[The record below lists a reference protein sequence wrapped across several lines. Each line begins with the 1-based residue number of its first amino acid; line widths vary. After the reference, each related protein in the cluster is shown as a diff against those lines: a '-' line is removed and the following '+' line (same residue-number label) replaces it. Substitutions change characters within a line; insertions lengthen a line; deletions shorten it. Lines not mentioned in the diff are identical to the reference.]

1 MQRILILILLI
12 SVFVS
17 LPLARPFNTPIIDG
31 QIRGDGIDWDRD
43 DIAVDDPLLDTTWG
57 PNEID
62 DLWVTYDSLNLY
74 VGIRY
79 QVDNNA
85 MLTLIDAG
93 TGVGATDINGID
105 WFPRNFQFPDTSLGE
120 FIIANWNGSPLGV
133 RRITNNTTTEDVT
146 VDCPNSNGPAGNF
159 FYEGEVQ
166 IPWDVIYQL
175 GPGQVAPG
183 ARVKLVSLIA
193 GGDNWNGPDSAPD
206 NPGMNGAGTPTTLV
220 NMSTIVVDK
229 DGDGYPDG
237 FSGAISGNVEYE
249 DPLDDQ
255 TVATVTAINHNTD
268 EIVAVVETLPGG
280 GAYLLDRLPNGVYNV
295 EVTAR
300 GYGKETQTGLVISSQ
315 NTVGGID
322 FSLVKTGKVTGE
334 VVFLDGPGNPATVTA
349 VDSVTGE
356 IAGEG
361 PIEIPSVGGAYEFL
375 IPDGTYYITAEAAG
389 YMPDTVTA
397 VITNSDSVHADTLGL
412 YAVRA
417 SKLVLIDD
425 AGEEIS
431 SINTTVSFPDSG
443 IFFFATA
450 MIEARDVL
458 DRRDLFNLDG
468 YLGQVNLTATKLN
481 NITPPRGD
489 VTFYS
494 TDTIPTT
501 SIALNQGRGSF
512 MITDDEV
519 EVLRVFTITEQ
530 GDIDGRFKVGIR
542 STEPEFL
549 ELTALD
555 NTITAD
561 GVDEVLIEARLL
573 DISRNPVRIPGV
585 GVSFSFAPSST
596 GKGSYKI
603 PSALTSADGEVS
615 TSLQATKTG
624 KLHATASATYLNKNL
639 TVLGEGDNDYVE
651 IIATPGPPAS
661 ILLSAE
667 SDVVGIEQSMRINA
681 QLIDG
686 NGNAVPQGGYTV
698 NFAYSPPTA
707 GTLTPLS
714 INLDANGFGFATFE
728 AGSERSVVEVNAAS
742 VPSLP
747 VKSTTFLI
755 DKIQFF
761 SDPKAPEPDPGPN
774 SFAAMDLTTVTIGN
788 DPEFIEVKVKFAS
801 NWDGV
806 HIGLIMETQGDA
818 EGHLGDPFVFPI
830 GFGHDNKPDFAL
842 TYKYAADDYAD
853 LRKWEEGQWLWWDD
867 EGKSYRSEAD
877 GWVEGVNIR
886 GSWITKDTSHVT
898 YKIPFDIF
906 LGTIPDSI
914 RMQVYL
920 MQETGEEKR
929 SAFDSAPNDSTLD
942 LDFDPEDPN
951 ADWSVTLTPVQLN
964 HYAPPYAVNQVFPDA
979 PVLANPAAAPPTVQ
993 AGEMVLFTVDVADA
1007 GDGIGDVLIDLTP
1020 LGGPRFQPMR
1030 DDGTNGDQ
1038 NAADG
1043 TFSYAYM
1050 IDPDLGGGEYPL
1062 TVTAKDGGN
1071 ISRST
1076 TAVILAVEGASEAI
1090 RAFTDEI
1097 GDDHGPNLFGFDGL
1111 YYLYPTNS
1119 VFVLNAFDLEEV
1131 TIFET
1136 SKIVAGE
1143 IIPSLAFQVNMGNF
1157 PNPADEGTADWN
1169 PLYADINIQK
1179 VDIYIDAFRGGA
1191 TEGLPNRQN
1200 DFAKWDSWDY
1210 AIVMEGWY
1218 KGVITSNNQNTPS
1231 AWTATTRKTD
1241 RDIILLSDYNKNTI
1255 TAVVSREALGNPSN
1269 EEILNW
1275 DLIVVMTSHDGN
1287 SDDNNFGDTRWVN
1300 SSTSEWQ
1307 PGGGSDTDRDP
1318 NIMDLMTSPGLGK
1331 KAGRDQSTMLN
1342 YKSDE
1347 AVARSEAGETAAVLE
1362 ATAFEDQ
1369 GPPVIDIGVI
1379 EQETVPFTALTNAPL
1394 YFTAVI
1400 IDDDQVSEATFR
1412 WRADSSSTGAWMGE
1426 LSMGFAGGDL
1436 WSVDLPIDEV
1446 TSQVPIAQYDST
1458 RNIEFMIEARDPS
1471 GNVATSPLYTMEIP
1485 LPTPVYSVSGLDLS
1499 SATEIRAP
1507 EGTSVR
1513 ITPEALPQN
1522 AREVPITFVLKTH
1535 FLEEF
1540 TFPPHP
1546 VHSVNV
1552 IRSIRLLRT
1561 TSPGGPCAPC
1571 EPVPVP
1577 PPPPLPGGKFEETVE
1592 LSLHYPQYAV
1602 QGVDENTLAIYRYNK
1617 TTDTWI
1623 YMGGN
1628 VNPFGNI
1635 ITVNTKSTGT
1645 YGIFSNPAIEFAPNE
1660 VFSGVVFS
1668 PNPFSPNGDGLYD
1681 ETNISFYLS
1690 QEATVTI
1697 EIYNIEGDRVKILT
1711 NLFAIT
1717 AEDVPDKTPRRI
1729 TGMTWD
1735 GKDNTGEMV
1744 PYGIYI
1750 ARFTVTFSQAAGQR
1764 TIRKNEAIAVIR

>member
-1 MQRILILILLI
+1 
-12 SVFVS
+12 
-17 LPLARPFNTPIIDG
+17 
-31 QIRGDGIDWDRD
+31 
-43 DIAVDDPLLDTTWG
+43 
-57 PNEID
+57 
-62 DLWVTYDSLNLY
+62 
-74 VGIRY
+74 
-79 QVDNNA
+79 
-85 MLTLIDAG
+85 
-93 TGVGATDINGID
+93 
-105 WFPRNFQFPDTSLGE
+105 
-120 FIIANWNGSPLGV
+120 
-133 RRITNNTTTEDVT
+133 
-146 VDCPNSNGPAGNF
+146 
-159 FYEGEVQ
+159 
-166 IPWDVIYQL
+166 
-175 GPGQVAPG
+175 
-183 ARVKLVSLIA
+183 
-193 GGDNWNGPDSAPD
+193 
-206 NPGMNGAGTPTTLV
+206 
-220 NMSTIVVDK
+220 
-229 DGDGYPDG
+229 
-237 FSGAISGNVEYE
+237 
-249 DPLDDQ
+249 
-255 TVATVTAINHNTD
+255 
-268 EIVAVVETLPGG
+268 
-280 GAYLLDRLPNGVYNV
+280 
-295 EVTAR
+295 
-300 GYGKETQTGLVISSQ
+300 
-315 NTVGGID
+315 
-322 FSLVKTGKVTGE
+322 
-334 VVFLDGPGNPATVTA
+334 
-349 VDSVTGE
+349 
-356 IAGEG
+356 
-361 PIEIPSVGGAYEFL
+361 
-375 IPDGTYYITAEAAG
+375 
-389 YMPDTVTA
+389 
-397 VITNSDSVHADTLGL
+397 
-412 YAVRA
+412 
-417 SKLVLIDD
+417 
-425 AGEEIS
+425 
-431 SINTTVSFPDSG
+431 
-443 IFFFATA
+443 
-450 MIEARDVL
+450 
-458 DRRDLFNLDG
+458 
-468 YLGQVNLTATKLN
+468 
-481 NITPPRGD
+481 

-501 SIALNQGRGSF
+501 SIALSQGRGSF

-519 EVLRVFTITEQ
+519 EVLRVFTTTDQ
-530 GDIDGRFKVGIR
+530 GGVDGRFKLGIR
-542 STEPEFL
+542 STEPAFL
-549 ELTALD
+549 ELSALE

-561 GVDEVLIEARLL
+561 GVDEVVIEARLL

-585 GVSFSFAPSST
+585 GVSFSFAGSST
-596 GKGSYKI
+596 GKGTYKI

-624 KLHATASATYLNKNL
+624 KLHVTASATYLNKDL

-651 IIATPGPPAS
+651 ITATPGPPAS

-667 SDVVGIEQSMRINA
+667 SDVVGIEQSMQIIA
-681 QLIDG
+681 QLIDS
-686 NGNAVPQGGYTV
+686 NSNPVAQGGYTV
-698 NFAYSPPTA
+698 NFTYSPPAA
-707 GTLTPLS
+707 GTLTPSS
-714 INLDANGFGFATFE
+714 INLDSNGFGSTTFE
-728 AGSERSVVEVNAAS
+728 AGTERSVVEVNAAS

-755 DKIQFF
+755 DKIVLF
-761 SDPKAPEPDPGPN
+761 SDPPAPETAEGPN
-774 SFAAMDLTTVTIGN
+774 SFSAMDLTTVTLGN
-788 DPEFIEVKVKFAS
+788 DPEFLEVKVKFAS

-806 HIGLIMETQGDA
+806 HIGLIFETNNDA
-818 EGHLGDPFVFPI
+818 EGHPGDPFIFPI
-830 GFGHDNKPDFAL
+830 AFGHANKPDFAL

-853 LRKWEEGQWLWWDD
+853 MRKWESGQWLWWDND
-867 EGKSYRSEAD
+867 GKSYRSEAD
-877 GWVEGVNIR
+877 GWVEGVNVR
-886 GSWITKDTSHVT
+886 GAWITKDTSHVT

-906 LGTIPDSI
+906 EGSIPDSI

-929 SAFDSAPNDSTLD
+929 SAFDSAPNDSTLN
-942 LDFDPEDPN
+942 LDFDPGDPN
-951 ADWSVTLTPVQLN
+951 ADWSVTLTPVMLN
-964 HYAPPYAVNQVFPDA
+964 HYAPGYPVNQVFP
-979 PVLANPAAAPPTVQ
+979 AAPTLTEPLVAPATVQ
-993 AGEMVLFTVDVADA
+993 AGETVLFTVNVADA

-1038 NAADG
+1038 NAGDG
-1043 TFSYAYM
+1043 KYSYAYM

-1062 TVTAKDGGN
+1062 AVTAKDGGN

-1076 TAVILAVEGASEAI
+1076 TTVLLTVEGASAAI
-1090 RAFTDEI
+1090 RTFADAI

-1136 SKIVAGE
+1136 AKIVAGE
-1143 IIPSLAFQVNMGNF
+1143 IIPSLAFQVKIGNV
-1157 PNPADEGTADWN
+1157 PDPADEGTADWN

-1200 DFAKWDSWDY
+1200 DFAKWDAWDY

-1218 KGVITSNNQNTPS
+1218 KAVITSNNQNTPS

-1241 RDIILLSDYNKNTI
+1241 RDIILLSDFDRNTL

-1269 EEILNW
+1269 EDILNW
-1275 DLIVVMTSHDGN
+1275 DIITVMTSHDGN

-1300 SSTSEWQ
+1300 SSASEWN

-1331 KAGRDQSTMLN
+1331 KAGGVQSHLLN
-1342 YKSDE
+1342 YKNEE

-1369 GPPVIDIGVI
+1369 GPPVIDIGDI
-1379 EQETVPFTALTNAPL
+1379 EQETVPFTALSNAPL
-1394 YFTAVI
+1394 YFTAII
-1400 IDDDQVSEATFR
+1400 IDDDRVSDATFR

-1426 LSMGFAGGDL
+1426 LGMGFAGGDL

-1446 TSQVPIAQYDST
+1446 TTRVPIAEFDST
-1458 RNIEFMIEARDPS
+1458 RNIEFIIEARDPS
-1471 GNVATSPLYTMEIP
+1471 GNIATSPLYTMEIP
-1485 LPTPVYSVSGLDLS
+1485 LPTPSYVATGLDLS

-1513 ITPEALPQN
+1513 ITPEALPSEL
-1522 AREVPITFVLKTH
+1522 REISFAFILSTH
-1535 FLEEF
+1535 HLEEF

-1546 VHSVNV
+1546 VHSINV
-1552 IRSIRLLRT
+1552 IRSIRLETRI
-1561 TSPGGPCAPC
+1561 SPG
-1571 EPVPVP
+1571 EPGDPVP
-1577 PPPPLPGGKFEETVE
+1577 PPPPIPVEQFEESVE

-1602 QGVDENTLAIYRYNK
+1602 QGLDENTLAIYEYNT

-1623 YMGGN
+1623 YLGGN

-1635 ITVNTKSTGT
+1635 ITVNTKKPGT
-1645 YGIFSNPAIEFAPNE
+1645 YGIFSDPSIEFAPNE

-1697 EIYNIEGDRVKILT
+1697 EIYNIDGDRVKILT

-1729 TGMTWD
+1729 TGLTWD
-1735 GKDNTGEMV
+1735 GKDNTGETV